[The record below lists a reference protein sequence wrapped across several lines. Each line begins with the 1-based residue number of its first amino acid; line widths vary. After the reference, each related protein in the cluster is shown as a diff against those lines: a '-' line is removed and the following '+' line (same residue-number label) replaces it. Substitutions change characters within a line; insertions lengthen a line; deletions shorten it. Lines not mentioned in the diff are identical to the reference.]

1 MFKEMQFKQ
10 LLSLDLQYF
19 AEGGEGQE
27 TDPVTDEPKAP
38 EQKETMIPKT
48 RFDEVNDK
56 FKEMADKVAEF
67 EKAQAQAQADAEAKE
82 LEAKKEQG
90 KFEELYKTTQAELEA
105 TKKYETRTQ
114 ELEALIKGMVDTKL
128 EAIPK
133 EMVDLVPTNLT
144 VEQTLD
150 WLNKA
155 ESKGL
160 FGMKQE
166 PKEIGKPS
174 NKSNEAPKIDKA
186 NLTPLQKIVAGLGK

>member
-1 MFKEMQFKQ
+1 MFNA
-10 LLSLDLQYF
+10 DG
-19 AEGGEGQE
+19 ATGGGGGQT
-27 TDPVTDEPKAP
+27 TDPATNEPTQVTEPKG
-38 EQKETMIPKT
+38 ETMIPKT
-48 RFDEVNDK
+48 RFDEVNGK
-56 FKEMADKVAEF
+56 LKEMADKVAEF
-67 EKAQAQAQADAEAKE
+67 EKAQAQAKADAEAKE

-90 KFEELYKTTQAELEA
+90 KFEELYKTTQAELET

-114 ELEALIKGMVDTKL
+114 ELETLIKGMVDTKL

-160 FGMKQE
+160 FGAKQE

-174 NKSNEAPKIDKA
+174 NKSNEAPKVDKA
-186 NLTPLQKIVAGLGK
+186 NLSALDKIIAGLGK